1 MSVKQSNDDLRSQ
14 LKDQIDFLKSSAK
27 DYDDGRINEAKR
39 IAISIR
45 VLVHDTEESQSLLM
59 QLNKKNIVFYDTA
72 TKPIPGNLIS
82 TPILVYLYC
91 CGAEPTRYLPR
102 LTNSRAQKVN
112 FDQWWNGIAIDDS
125 RGNVLT
131 RKTLIL
137 KMCNQDGGAHVSP
150 KLHSGY
156 AAISKL
162 NSVGWKYVSPD
173 GNEQDIMGVEKAS
186 VRQIGYEILK
196 SLEDEF
202 TEYF

>member
-1 MSVKQSNDDLRSQ
+1 MSFKQTNDDLRAQ

-27 DYDDGRINEAKR
+27 DYDEGHINEAKR
-39 IAISIR
+39 IATSIR
-45 VLVHDTEESQSLLM
+45 ILVYDKNKSPSLLT
-59 QLNKKNIVFYDTA
+59 QLNKKDIQYYDTA

-91 CGAEPTRYLPR
+91 GGAEPTRYLPR
-102 LTNSRAQKVN
+102 LTNSRVQKVN
-112 FDQWWNGIAIDDS
+112 FDQWWNGIAIDDN

-131 RKTLIL
+131 RKDLIL
-137 KMCNQDGGAHVSP
+137 KMCNRDGGAHVDSE
-150 KLHSGY
+150 LHDDY

-162 NSVGWKYVSPD
+162 NSVGWKSVSSE

-196 SLEDEF
+196 SLADQF
-202 TEYF
+202 PEYF